1 MRVHWS
7 ASELGLDTRQSAPE
21 SALETTAGLHR
32 FAQELGLDPRQ
43 SAPESVLES
52 TAGLHTSRC
61 VCAQLCL
68 TLCGPMDCS
77 PPWNFPGK
85 NCGVLLQFP
94 SPGDL
99 PHPGIEPSSPA
110 LANGFLT
117 TVPFGK
123 PTDLYSHV
131 LFCRNTYLLPS
142 TICWGDFFTPLFFFQ
157 IYPNI

>member
-1 MRVHWS
+1 MRLNDFFITMRVHWS

-77 PPWNFPGK
+77 PPGSSVHGISQARILEWIAIFFFRK
-85 NCGVLLQFP
+85 SSQ
-94 SPGDL
+94 PGDQ
-99 PHPGIEPSSPA
+99 A
-110 LANGFLT
+110 LVSCNAG
-117 TVPFGK
+117 
-123 PTDLYSHV
+123 
-131 LFCRNTYLLPS
+131 R
-142 TICWGDFFTPLFFFQ
+142 FFTTSAT
-157 IYPNI
+157 